1 MRMLDEHLPV
11 IFRDSRYAER
21 LPIGRKE
28 VIEEAPVEAVRRF
41 YEDWY
46 RPELMA
52 VIAVGDFDA
61 DSMVAKIE
69 RHFGSI
75 PTPREP
81 RPREVFPVPGHA
93 ETLVSVATDPE
104 ARVTRVT
111 VYNKR
116 ALRETGTVAAF
127 RRSIVEDLHD
137 RMLNARFEEIAQR
150 PDAPFSFASAG
161 QRRFVRPSEVS
172 ILAAVVPDGGAM
184 EAIEALLTE
193 AERAARHGFHATE
206 LERAKAE
213 LLREMESA
221 YLEREKTESQSYAGQ
236 YMRHFLADE
245 PAPGI
250 ETGWPLHQRFVPEI
264 PLDEVNRVADEWL
277 TEENRVVVVS
287 APEKAGLATP
297 AKGDLLGIVTVV
309 EAAEIENWSDDVATG
324 PLVDAPPE
332 PGVLTATRTFEAIGA
347 IEWTFG
353 NGVRVVARPTDFKA
367 DEILLRAWSP
377 GGTSNAPD
385 SLVVT
390 AAFAD
395 GVVREGGVGDMSR
408 IALEKALAGK
418 KVTLQPVVGG
428 LHEGFHGSASPAD
441 LETMLELVWLYA
453 TAPRRDAG
461 AFEAYRQRLRTSFAN
476 RSASPE
482 AVFQDTL
489 SQTLAQHHPRAWL
502 PTVDNVDRIDLA
514 RAHAIYESR
523 FADVGDFTFFIVG
536 AFDPD
541 TLLPL
546 VRHWL
551 GSLPSTDREESWVD
565 NGVDPPPGVVV
576 RTVRKGIEPK
586 GQTEIVFAGDAAWSP
601 EDRYAMSSL
610 VEYLRI
616 RLREVLRE
624 DLGGT
629 YGVRVAGWLQRWPDE
644 EYQLRLGFGADPGR
658 IEALVET
665 LFLEI
670 EALKNGADEE
680 TVAKVR
686 QAQRRKLETDLRE
699 NTWWISQIEYAWTNG
714 LDPRRILEDEERIA
728 DLNAA
733 TITEAARRWL
743 ASDRFVRVTLVPEME
758 GVPEEAEKPDE
769 AAGGR

>member
-1 MRMLDEHLPV
+1 
-11 IFRDSRYAER
+11 
-21 LPIGRKE
+21 
-28 VIEEAPVEAVRRF
+28 
-41 YEDWY
+41 
-46 RPELMA
+46 
-52 VIAVGDFDA
+52 
-61 DSMVAKIE
+61 
-69 RHFGSI
+69 
-75 PTPREP
+75 
-81 RPREVFPVPGHA
+81 
-93 ETLVSVATDPE
+93 
-104 ARVTRVT
+104 
-111 VYNKR
+111 
-116 ALRETGTVAAF
+116 
-127 RRSIVEDLHD
+127 
-137 RMLNARFEEIAQR
+137 
-150 PDAPFSFASAG
+150 
-161 QRRFVRPSEVS
+161 
-172 ILAAVVPDGGAM
+172 
-184 EAIEALLTE
+184 
-193 AERAARHGFHATE
+193 
-206 LERAKAE
+206 
-213 LLREMESA
+213 
-221 YLEREKTESQSYAGQ
+221 
-236 YMRHFLADE
+236 
-245 PAPGI
+245 
-250 ETGWPLHQRFVPEI
+250 
-264 PLDEVNRVADEWL
+264 
-277 TEENRVVVVS
+277 
-287 APEKAGLATP
+287 
-297 AKGDLLGIVTVV
+297 
-309 EAAEIENWSDDVATG
+309 
-324 PLVDAPPE
+324 
-332 PGVLTATRTFEAIGA
+332 
-347 IEWTFG
+347 
-353 NGVRVVARPTDFKA
+353 
-367 DEILLRAWSP
+367 
-377 GGTSNAPD
+377 
-385 SLVVT
+385 
-390 AAFAD
+390 
-395 GVVREGGVGDMSR
+395 
-408 IALEKALAGK
+408 
-418 KVTLQPVVGG
+418 
-428 LHEGFHGSASPAD
+428 
-441 LETMLELVWLYA
+441 MLELVWLYV

-502 PTVDNVDRIDLA
+502 PTVDNVERIDLA

-610 VEYLRI
+610 VEYLSI

-658 IEALVET
+658 IEALVGT

-670 EALKNGADEE
+670 EALKNGADEG

-699 NTWWISQIEYAWTNG
+699 NSWWISQIEYAWTNG
-714 LDPRRILEDEERIA
+714 LDPGRILEDEERIA

-743 ASDRFVRVTLVPEME
+743 VSDRFVRVTLVPEME
-758 GVPEEAEKPDE
+758 GVPEEAKKPDE